1 MENSELTP
9 KNNELRAK
17 GRFKK
22 LSDTSPSCFS
32 FEHTCTPIWPPEQNL
47 KFNNPLIK

>member
-22 LSDTSPSCFS
+22 LRHKPFMLQFWAYLYT
-32 FEHTCTPIWPPEQNL
+32 NL
-47 KFNNPLIK
+47 ATWTKLEI